1 MIVIG
6 VVLLLL
12 GFLTGIGILWT
23 IGIIALVIGLILL
36 LVGSF
41 GHPVAGRRWYWLCW
55 LAGRS
60 RGPGR

>member
-12 GFLTGIGILWT
+12 GWLTGVSILFT
-23 IGIIALVIGLILL
+23 LGVIVLVIGLILM

-41 GHPVAGRRWYWLCW
+41 GRPVGGRKHYW
-55 LAGRS
+55 
-60 RGPGR
+60 